1 MQVSVEN
8 SGGLQRRVTVSI
20 PAAEIQAQV
29 EARLQDL
36 SKKVKLKGFRPG
48 RVPMTVVRQRYGK
61 QVRLEV
67 ANETMQSSLQQAI
80 RDEKLRL
87 ASAPQVA
94 NMPADITQGDLQF
107 TALVEVY
114 PEIDTLDVGRLE
126 IEKPAAA
133 VTDSDVDDMLVTL
146 REQRRAWK
154 PLDRGAQAGDQ
165 VLFEYVANSSEGRVP
180 EQGHHRLAVVL
191 GASGFAGLEAALTG
205 LKSGDEASAELEFP
219 ANYREPALAGKKAQ
233 VELKVTAVS
242 EATLPEL
249 NEEFVRSFGVA
260 DGTIESLRVEI
271 RANLDRE
278 LRLAMNSILKVR
290 IIAALVATLP
300 DLAVPE
306 SLVRQEAASLAAR
319 AAAQAGRKAAPEE
332 AAAFMGK
339 AEGRVRGGLLLGEI
353 ARQNNIRI
361 DGSRVRKAI
370 ETVAQTYEDPAEVV
384 QLYYGNQQLLA
395 QMENSALEEQVVD
408 WVMENAKV
416 LGREM
421 KFQDVISGAA
431 SLNQ

>member
-8 SGGLQRRVTVSI
+8 SGGLQRRVTVNI
-20 PAAEIQAQV
+20 PAAEILAQV
-29 EARLQDL
+29 EARLLDL
-36 SKKVKLKGFRPG
+36 CKKVKIKGFRPG

-94 NMPADITQGDLQF
+94 NMPADITQGDLEF

-114 PEIDTLDVGRLE
+114 PEIDALDVGRLE
-126 IEKPAAA
+126 IEKPTAE
-133 VTDSDVDDMLVTL
+133 VTESDVDDMLLTL
-146 REQRRAWK
+146 REQRRSWK
-154 PLDRGAQAGDQ
+154 PLERGAQAGDQ
-165 VLFEYVANSSEGRVP
+165 VLFEYVATTGEGRVP
-180 EQGHHRLAVVL
+180 EQGHQRLAVIL
-191 GASGFAGLEAALTG
+191 GASGFAGLEGALKG

-219 ANYREPALAGKKAQ
+219 TNYREPALAGKKAQ

-242 EATLPEL
+242 ESTLPEL
-249 NEEFVRSFGVA
+249 DEEFVRSFGVA
-260 DGTIESLRVEI
+260 DGTILSLRVEI
-271 RANLDRE
+271 RANLERE
-278 LRLAMNSILKVR
+278 LRLAVNSILKVR

-306 SLVRQEAASLAAR
+306 SIVRREAASLAAR
-319 AAAQAGRKAAPEE
+319 VAAQEGRKAAPEE

-339 AEGRVRGGLLLGEI
+339 AAGRVRGGLLLGEI
-353 ARQNNIRI
+353 AGQNNIRI

-370 ETVAQTYEDPAEVV
+370 ETVAQTYEDPAEVI

-408 WVMENAKV
+408 WVMENARV
-416 LGREM
+416 VSREM